1 MYKANFSQIYLSM
14 GCFIQWHFTEKND
27 FEQIF

>member
-1 MYKANFSQIYLSM
+1 MDKENFSQIYLRM
-14 GCFIQWHFTEKND
+14 GCFIQWHFTKKND